1 MLHDRDFARFFAGYA
16 TSLLGTSM
24 SSLAVSF
31 AVLDNG
37 GTASDLGLVLA
48 AGIVPQIL
56 FMLGGGVIADR
67 LGRRPVMLGADVV
80 RCGAQAA
87 LAGAVLAGRPA
98 LWVFILLAMA
108 RGTGDAAFTPAL
120 TGLTAELA
128 PPDDLVNAN
137 ALLSAAR
144 SAAAVAGP
152 GLAGVL
158 VALAGPA
165 LSSPWTPDPTGSACW
180 PSRRSGSRP
189 PGRRRAVP
197 AARAAGQ
204 SYLGDLRDGWA
215 EFRGR
220 AWLVVTTVQFTL
232 FNLLTWGPFLLLGPV
247 LCRDYLGGAG
257 AWGAVMACYGGGSVL
272 GALLA
277 LGRRPRRPMVAATVA
292 AFGYGVPCAVLA
304 LRGPLPVVAAGSLVA
319 GIGSALGGTFAAAA
333 EQQQLPPGV
342 LARVSAFQTV
352 TAFAFGP
359 LAFAAAGP
367 VAAVLGAGTVLGF
380 GAAWS
385 TLSCAVVLAL
395 PAVRA
400 VTAAGRLRAAVPRP
414 ARGARPAQGRPPSLP
429 PAQGRRAR
437 RRPGA
442 ARLARGR
449 LARPEGCR
457 LDAVLAGGGAE
468 PAGAVAGRVHV
479 DAIAARRRAH
489 PDPAEQVA
497 AQDHGQAGGAAR
509 RPARCHRVPGP
520 VEVQVPRLAVVTV
533 QPGVRAGGRDQLVD
547 PAGSGVHVARGDRG
561 EYGPE
566 RQREVMQFPGLG
578 QRHIADVRAACAQRC
593 RGRRR
598 QAFRVQ
604 RRVRVAAFL
613 AWREHVDEAGRHGHH
628 HVHVTVEI
636 HLTSYPPRPRL

>member
-1 MLHDRDFARFFAGYA
+1 
-16 TSLLGTSM
+16 M

-37 GTASDLGLVLA
+37 GTARDLGLVLA
-48 AGIVPQIL
+48 AGIVPQVL

-87 LAGAVLAGRPA
+87 LAGAVLAGLPA

-108 RGTGDAAFTPAL
+108 RGTGDAVFTPAL

-137 ALLSAAR
+137 ALLTAAR
-144 SAAAVAGP
+144 SAAVVAGP

-158 VALAGPA
+158 VALACPGPVIVLDAGSYGVSVLALASLRLPSARPA
-165 LSSPWTPDPTGSACW
+165 LAC
-180 PSRRSGSRP
+180 
-189 PGRRRAVP
+189 RAVP
-197 AARAAGQ
+197 AARAACQ

-367 VAAVLGAGTVLGF
+367 AAAVLGAGAVLGF

-400 VTAAGRLRAAVPRP
+400 VTA
-414 ARGARPAQGRPPSLP
+414 PPS
-429 PAQGRRAR
+429 RA
-437 RRPGA
+437 PG
-442 ARLARGR
+442 
-449 LARPEGCR
+449 
-457 LDAVLAGGGAE
+457 LAG
-468 PAGAVAGRVHV
+468 
-479 DAIAARRRAH
+479 
-489 PDPAEQVA
+489 
-497 AQDHGQAGGAAR
+497 
-509 RPARCHRVPGP
+509 PGP
-520 VEVQVPRLAVVTV
+520 
-533 QPGVRAGGRDQLVD
+533 PG
-547 PAGSGVHVARGDRG
+547 
-561 EYGPE
+561 
-566 RQREVMQFPGLG
+566 
-578 QRHIADVRAACAQRC
+578 
-593 RGRRR
+593 
-598 QAFRVQ
+598 
-604 RRVRVAAFL
+604 
-613 AWREHVDEAGRHGHH
+613 
-628 HVHVTVEI
+628 
-636 HLTSYPPRPRL
+636 

>member
-1 MLHDRDFARFFAGYA
+1 MLRDRDFARFFAGYA

-37 GTASDLGLVLA
+37 GTARDLGLVLA
-48 AGIVPQIL
+48 AGIVPQVL

-67 LGRRPVMLGADVV
+67 IGRRPVMLGADVV

-108 RGTGDAAFTPAL
+108 RGTGDAVFTPAL

-137 ALLSAAR
+137 ALLTAAR
-144 SAAAVAGP
+144 SAAVVAGP

-158 VALAGPA
+158 VALAGPGPVIA
-165 LSSPWTPDPTGSACW
+165 LDAGSYGVSVLALASLRL
-180 PSRRSGSRP
+180 PSARPPPRRS
-189 PGRRRAVP
+189 

-367 VAAVLGAGTVLGF
+367 VAAVLGAGAVLGF

-400 VTAAGRLRAAVPRP
+400 VTAPGRLRAAVPRAGP
-414 ARGARPAQGRPPSLP
+414 GWPGARAW
-429 PAQGRRAR
+429 
-437 RRPGA
+437 
-442 ARLARGR
+442 LARGR
-449 LARPEGCR
+449 
-457 LDAVLAGGGAE
+457 
-468 PAGAVAGRVHV
+468 AGAPGR
-479 DAIAARRRAH
+479 
-489 PDPAEQVA
+489 
-497 AQDHGQAGGAAR
+497 
-509 RPARCHRVPGP
+509 
-520 VEVQVPRLAVVTV
+520 
-533 QPGVRAGGRDQLVD
+533 
-547 PAGSGVHVARGDRG
+547 
-561 EYGPE
+561 
-566 RQREVMQFPGLG
+566 
-578 QRHIADVRAACAQRC
+578 
-593 RGRRR
+593 
-598 QAFRVQ
+598 
-604 RRVRVAAFL
+604 
-613 AWREHVDEAGRHGHH
+613 
-628 HVHVTVEI
+628 
-636 HLTSYPPRPRL
+636 PPP